1 MGNKGQK
8 GHVEMKETSSWLQL
22 NESERNEIINYFNKF
37 VNENDKVFNI
47 DCCLKDSFMILSDV
61 VKGNLIS
68 FLNSYYEYKH
78 MKRQLQQ
85 NEQFEIADLI
95 VLGHVLMKAN
105 SDYDD
110 EIYYHKNTFL
120 ILYDI
125 IKGKVKSYEDN
136 KNDIHID
143 DLLLLFNF
151 TTMIYFNK
159 YTSRSTKMKND
170 IEHNPFTDE
179 FNTEMRTFIYSN
191 IIPQNEI
198 NTSQTQQITLDLLI
212 EFIDNKLY
220 ALDGFLRTHFQ
231 SHFFNKITSLDDS
244 LYINPFPLFNDPPST
259 ISNYQ
264 FFYYCLTNTNISSHP
279 YAFKLYDCKVQGYNL
294 PNLIYSFMGFTG
306 PIIILTQHYDD
317 KNDKIISL
325 GMYINSNF
333 KECYEKFCGDDLSH
347 IFTFEP
353 KLTIYKSTGDDKDNY
368 CFIASKSQKFSK
380 SKPGIGMGYRSGE
393 IRFWLDATELFSKSH
408 FCKYDNVFE
417 EGTPFNGELKEM
429 LNIGN
434 IEVFGFG
441 DEDAL
446 ESLMKKQER
455 DKNVID
461 KMKKVD
467 KSAFVNNEFD
477 KEMFFGK
484 TFSHRQNVDERGA
497 DVKKEE

>member
-1 MGNKGQK
+1 
-8 GHVEMKETSSWLQL
+8 
-22 NESERNEIINYFNKF
+22 
-37 VNENDKVFNI
+37 
-47 DCCLKDSFMILSDV
+47 
-61 VKGNLIS
+61 
-68 FLNSYYEYKH
+68 
-78 MKRQLQQ
+78 
-85 NEQFEIADLI
+85 
-95 VLGHVLMKAN
+95 
-105 SDYDD
+105 
-110 EIYYHKNTFL
+110 
-120 ILYDI
+120 
-125 IKGKVKSYEDN
+125 
-136 KNDIHID
+136 
-143 DLLLLFNF
+143 
-151 TTMIYFNK
+151 
-159 YTSRSTKMKND
+159 
-170 IEHNPFTDE
+170 
-179 FNTEMRTFIYSN
+179 
-191 IIPQNEI
+191 
-198 NTSQTQQITLDLLI
+198 
-212 EFIDNKLY
+212 
-220 ALDGFLRTHFQ
+220 
-231 SHFFNKITSLDDS
+231 
-244 LYINPFPLFNDPPST
+244 
-259 ISNYQ
+259 
-264 FFYYCLTNTNISSHP
+264 
-279 YAFKLYDCKVQGYNL
+279 
-294 PNLIYSFMGFTG
+294 MGFTG

-393 IRFWLDATELFSKSH
+393 IRFWLDATELFSKSQ

-484 TFSHRQNVDERGA
+484 TFAHRQNVDERGA
-497 DVKKEE
+497 EVKKEE